1 MTPSARTR
9 FAATLPLKAALVGLL
24 LSAGAV
30 QAQYQWRDA
39 NGQLIVSDQPPP
51 ASVKPSQIIKA
62 VPMPAP
68 APAVPPASNAK
79 TPQAKPAGPQSAAD
93 KDLAFRKRQQEKA
106 EAEKSSAEKQAAAA
120 QKAKYCEQLG
130 ERLQTLE
137 SGIRIQQVNK
147 NGEAAAM
154 EGGQR
159 EQATSEARRDYRTNC
174 RS

>member
-68 APAVPPASNAK
+68 SAAPASDPKASKATPP
-79 TPQAKPAGPQSAAD
+79 GPQSAAD

-174 RS
+174 KS